1 MKTIDYSILLNTP
14 KSELSARDLKRVI
27 EYLTGIIDQDTRI
40 IAENPDAARYLSPEY
55 FKNLLKEYRDEQ
67 QRRADAAVADADT
80 ILDQIET
87 CTKKIDQ
94 LCACSRRGLITAL
107 ELATETEAAA
117 KQIKAL
123 YPKYRKARRE
133 SYKYL

>member
-1 MKTIDYSILLNTP
+1 MKTVDYSILLNTP
-14 KSELSARDLKRVI
+14 KTELTARGLIRVI
-27 EYLTGIIDQDTRI
+27 DYLNRVIDQDTRI

-55 FKNLLKEYRDEQ
+55 FKNLLKEYENEKQ
-67 QRRADAAVADADT
+67 QRADAAVADADT

-87 CTKKIDQ
+87 CAKKIDQ
-94 LCACSRRGLITAL
+94 LCTYSRRGLITAL
-107 ELATETEAAA
+107 ELATETESAA

>member
-1 MKTIDYSILLNTP
+1 MKTVDYSILLNTP
-14 KSELSARDLKRVI
+14 KTELSARDLIRVI
-27 EYLTGIIDQDTRI
+27 DYLNRVIDQDIRI

-55 FKNLLKEYRDEQ
+55 FKNLLKEYQDEKQ
-67 QRRADAAVADADT
+67 QRADAAVADADT

-94 LCACSRRGLITAL
+94 LCTFSRRGLITAL
-107 ELATETEAAA
+107 ELATETESAA